1 MDSYIVGIYHGR
13 TANTHELV
21 GVVENV
27 ELEETLAFKTVD
39 GLWILFALD
48 RSEKRKCGWQIWLLS
63 LLLWRLM
70 TPPGFMKE
78 PVPP

>member
-21 GVVENV
+21 GVVENL

-48 RSEKRKCGWQIWLLS
+48 RSEK
-63 LLLWRLM
+63 
-70 TPPGFMKE
+70 
-78 PVPP
+78 